1 MTPQHLLI
9 SGPILPTMLRMSWP
23 NMIAMLAT
31 AAVTIAETMYVGQ
44 LGTAPLAGMA
54 LVFPVVMLQH
64 MLSAGGIGGG
74 ISATISRAM
83 GAQDTARAQALAW
96 HGCVLCLSFGV
107 LFTVLLTLGIG
118 AFLNMLGG
126 QADAVASA
134 SRYAYVAF
142 GGCTGIWLTNGFA
155 SVLRATGDMRTP
167 SATLMVIAVVQVLLS
182 GALGLGWGPFPRLG
196 MAGVASGLA
205 LAYAGGAV
213 FLGWRLTRAQAPLR
227 LSPRTKLAWPYF
239 QAILKIGG
247 LGSLSSIQNVL
258 YVLIVTRL
266 VAGFGTEALAG
277 YGIGSRLEFLLVP
290 ITFAIGVSAAPLVGM
305 ALGAGLVARARRVA
319 WTGAALAM
327 LILAPIGFTVALWPN
342 LWSGLFTDDPVTLGV
357 AASYFQWV
365 GPVYIFF
372 GAGLALYFA
381 AQGAGK
387 LAGPVL
393 VATLR
398 LCIVAVGGW
407 WLLKHGADAQDM
419 FALIG
424 VAMAVYG
431 VCTALSVWR
440 TKWQ

>member
-1 MTPQHLLI
+1 M
-9 SGPILPTMLRMSWP
+9 
-23 NMIAMLAT
+23 
-31 AAVTIAETMYVGQ
+31 
-44 LGTAPLAGMA
+44 
-54 LVFPVVMLQH
+54 
-64 MLSAGGIGGG
+64 
-74 ISATISRAM
+74 
-83 GAQDTARAQALAW
+83 
-96 HGCVLCLSFGV
+96 
-107 LFTVLLTLGIG
+107 
-118 AFLNMLGG
+118 
-126 QADAVASA
+126 
-134 SRYAYVAF
+134 
-142 GGCTGIWLTNGFA
+142 
-155 SVLRATGDMRTP
+155 
-167 SATLMVIAVVQVLLS
+167 
-182 GALGLGWGPFPRLG
+182 
-196 MAGVASGLA
+196 
-205 LAYAGGAV
+205 
-213 FLGWRLTRAQAPLR
+213 
-227 LSPRTKLAWPYF
+227 
-239 QAILKIGG
+239 
-247 LGSLSSIQNVL
+247 
-258 YVLIVTRL
+258 
-266 VAGFGTEALAG
+266 
-277 YGIGSRLEFLLVP
+277 P

-398 LCIVAVGGW
+398 LCTVAVGGW

-424 VAMAVYG
+424 VAMVVYG